1 MGGDLAAE
9 AGADDV
15 YGGSVDGEGR
25 RGEQLD
31 QSEGILA
38 NETARDNFQD
48 QISSFIS
55 RFQYFAFKTRHL
67 KTNWTDI

>member
-1 MGGDLAAE
+1 MVAEVGGDLAAE

-15 YGGSVDGEGR
+15 YGGGVDGEGR

-38 NETARDNFQD
+38 YKAGREAF
-48 QISSFIS
+48 SSPDF
-55 RFQYFAFKTRHL
+55 L
-67 KTNWTDI
+67 L